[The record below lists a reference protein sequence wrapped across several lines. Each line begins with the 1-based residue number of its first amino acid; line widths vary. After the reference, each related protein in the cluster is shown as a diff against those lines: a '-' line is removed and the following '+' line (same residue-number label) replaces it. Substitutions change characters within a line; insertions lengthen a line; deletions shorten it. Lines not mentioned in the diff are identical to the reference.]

1 MRNFLKHGLSMLIG
15 GALVAAI
22 LIATSAS
29 AQEEPA
35 APAEAAAEAIA
46 PIAPAM
52 SYQGQLLDPFTS
64 APKNNGDYLM
74 VFSIYDAPVGGSVLW
89 TETKAVRAADGLFS
103 TLLGDVAPLNLAIF
117 NGQQLWL
124 GVKVGTDAE
133 TTPRQR
139 LAYAPYSL
147 YAANADTLDGLDS
160 SAFVRTGQGGGAGSP
175 IAFGVINKDG
185 GRESGS
191 SNWSAARESDNGAPI
206 YLISIDGEDY
216 NLDRYTTVVTGAC
229 GGGNPRIANTSSSNG
244 RLWIEFYG
252 PSGNRETCKFH
263 FVVFKP

>member
-1 MRNFLKHGLSMLIG
+1 MQNFLKHGLSMLIG
-15 GALVAAI
+15 GVLVAAI
-22 LIATSAS
+22 LLATNAS
-29 AQEEPA
+29 AQDDPVVPA
-35 APAEAAAEAIA
+35 DAAVEAVA

-64 APKNNGDYLM
+64 APKHGDYLIT
-74 VFSIYDAPVGGSVLW
+74 FSIYDAPVAGSVLW
-89 TETKAVRAADGLFS
+89 NETKSIRVVDGLFS
-103 TLLGDVAPLNLAIF
+103 TLLGDVSPLNLDIF

-133 TTPRQR
+133 TAPRQR

-147 YAANADTLDGLDS
+147 YSANADTLDGLDS
-160 SAFVRTGQGGGAGSP
+160 SAFVRAGQGGGAGSP
-175 IAFGVINKDG
+175 IAFGVVNKDG

-191 SNWSAARESDNGAPI
+191 SNWSASRESDNGAPI
-206 YLISIDGEDY
+206 YLIRIDGEDY